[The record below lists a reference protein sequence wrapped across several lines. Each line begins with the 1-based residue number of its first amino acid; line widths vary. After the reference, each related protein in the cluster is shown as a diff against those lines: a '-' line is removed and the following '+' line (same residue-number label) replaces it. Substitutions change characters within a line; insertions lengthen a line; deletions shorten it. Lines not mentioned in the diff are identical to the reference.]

1 MKHLKE
7 VLTMAFSFD
16 DLREKVTDLAQSGV
30 AKSKQLAEIAKLK
43 TSNMGEE
50 DTIKKAYLELG
61 RLYYAERGAAPEGP
75 MAAACGRISQ
85 AKAAIETN
93 NARIAE
99 LKAQGC
105 VEEAESVTAEPVV
118 EDVPPRSQPPS
129 RRSRRPRQ
137 RRPLPPRRHLPPRRS
152 PSRTYDP
159 IGQRPDSFCPGLFR
173 HRMGPAGDHCGRRR
187 MTMKQYFR
195 RPQDVV
201 GEDRRPAHLLEHYV
215 WQGPAPA
222 AGERTVG
229 VHPGELKMLQ
239 EQIEHEG

>member
-1 MKHLKE
+1 
-7 VLTMAFSFD
+7 MAFSFD

-61 RLYYAERGAAPEGP
+61 RLYYAERGAAPEEAY
-75 MAAACGRISQ
+75 AAACGRISQ

-118 EDVPPRSQPPS
+118 EDVPPEE
-129 RRSRRPRQ
+129 
-137 RRPLPPRRHLPPRRS
+137 
-152 PSRTYDP
+152 
-159 IGQRPDSFCPGLFR
+159 
-173 HRMGPAGDHCGRRR
+173 PAPEQEVPE
-187 MTMKQYFR
+187 T
-195 RPQDVV
+195 
-201 GEDRRPAHLLEHYV
+201 PAEEAAA
-215 WQGPAPA
+215 PEEAPA
-222 AGERTVG
+222 APEEPKQDV
-229 VHPGELKMLQ
+229 
-239 EQIEHEG
+239 